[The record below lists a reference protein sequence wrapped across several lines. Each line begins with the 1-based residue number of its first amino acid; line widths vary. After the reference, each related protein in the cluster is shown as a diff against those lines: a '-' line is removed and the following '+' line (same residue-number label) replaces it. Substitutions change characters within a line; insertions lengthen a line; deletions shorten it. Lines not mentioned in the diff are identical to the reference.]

1 MFYKKTSLTDLFKS
15 SGYSHLV
22 PKGTPFWIAL
32 LRIHVLRQL
41 VFLIIDTYYRTHV
54 SPQESHCDRS

>member
-15 SGYSHLV
+15 SGYSRLV

-32 LRIHVLRQL
+32 LRIHVLRKL
-41 VFLIIDTYYRTHV
+41 VFLIIDTYYRTH
-54 SPQESHCDRS
+54 